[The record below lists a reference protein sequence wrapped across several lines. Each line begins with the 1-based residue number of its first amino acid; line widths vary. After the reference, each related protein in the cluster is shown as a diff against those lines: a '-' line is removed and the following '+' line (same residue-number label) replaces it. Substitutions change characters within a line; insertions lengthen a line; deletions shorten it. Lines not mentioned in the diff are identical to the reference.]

1 MIFFIQNAL
10 IQMCDTPSQR
20 NIILEQIYQHF
31 GSFSC
36 IAVSPCL
43 EWCKKLSFFVKCHI
57 SVHHSTE
64 SDRSQFLDRY
74 SVFFLY
80 IFCHIAVAVL
90 KTCPD
95 IVQRV
100 CPQSVLITVL
110 PCMASGCDRIV
121 LLIDQYCFNSCRTE
135 FDSKICFSAFN
146 DLFYIAHCT
155 LPPKHYILSFLNIS
169 IILFLQG
176 NIYFDIPC
184 KYNLLPVILYLII
197 CGMQRCSTGVHS

>member
-1 MIFFIQNAL
+1 
-10 IQMCDTPSQR
+10 MCDTPSQR

-43 EWCKKLSFFVKCHI
+43 EWCKKLSFFVKCH
-57 SVHHSTE
+57 VT
-64 SDRSQFLDRY
+64 
-74 SVFFLY
+74 VT
-80 IFCHIAVAVL
+80 VL

-95 IVQRV
+95 IIQRV
-100 CPQSVLITVL
+100 SPQSVLVTVL
-110 PCMASGCDRIV
+110 PCVASGCNWIV